1 MTHLHTQ
8 QVRRDGDV
16 VVRRRPPRPDL
27 LHHPRHVL
35 AEGRAPS
42 HAPPH
47 VLQPG
52 GTTDAAE
59 CTRGRS
65 AGFELHSSYVIKMC
79 SAALRRCDPCS
90 FRTLRNQ
97 AVYSRKGSTTR
108 VMPSST
114 AAGASRH
121 KFCNLVDLL
130 QARD

>member
-8 QVRRDGDV
+8 QVCGDGDV

-27 LHHPRHVL
+27 LHHACHVL

-52 GTTDAAE
+52 GTTNVAE
-59 CTRGRS
+59 CAKGQSFGQHGT
-65 AGFELHSSYVIKMC
+65 YVIKMC
-79 SAALRRCDPCS
+79 GAALRTCNPCS

-114 AAGASRH
+114 AAGANRH
-121 KFCNLVDLL
+121 KFCYLVDLL